1 MKTTT
6 ATALALL
13 LGLGL
18 ALPAAAQQ
26 QQPAQQPTEPAAE
39 VQDEQPA
46 AATGAAQAQQ
56 PGGQMQQAAPA
67 GAGQEMEAE
76 ATVATVDQ
84 TSLMMTTEEGDEYTL
99 AEGNLVQGLMPG
111 TKVRITYTEQDGQKT
126 VTHIEPVQP

>member
-6 ATALALL
+6 SSTALALL

-26 QQPAQQPTEPAAE
+26 QQQQQP
-39 VQDEQPA
+39 
-46 AATGAAQAQQ
+46 ATQQ
-56 PGGQMQQAAPA
+56 GQGQQTQQ
-67 GAGQEMEAE
+67 GQQGQEMQAD

-99 AEGNLVQGLMPG
+99 AEGNLVQGLQPG
-111 TKVRITYTEQDGQKT
+111 QKVRITYQEQDGKKT
-126 VTHIEPVQP
+126 VTNIEPVQQ